1 MWYGISHWLGYH
13 LVFRENVLDHLYQ
26 FDTFNNFSNNNC
38 STFHLIWLSCVW
50 VIWLE
55 RNARVFH

>member
-50 VIWLE
+50 V
-55 RNARVFH
+55 